1 MIEHVMI
8 VGYGIMGQGIA
19 LSFARG
25 GHQVTVMSRDPGSKK
40 NIPEGIKMVAEVPVE
55 QPDLIIEAVPEIL
68 ELKKSLFANLEQAY
82 RGGPIIATNTS
93 ALSLEDMANELN
105 HPDRFI
111 GIHYFHPAEIFPSV
125 EVIPVH
131 QTADEVVRDVT
142 SALKR
147 NGQDSILIN
156 RPIPGFLINRLQHAV
171 LHEAFSMI
179 EQGVTSAEDIDRA
192 CRTMFGP
199 RLCITGLIEQKDLSG
214 LATTAATQ
222 RNIVPQLNHSGI
234 PTQHIQD
241 MVKRGELGAQS
252 GKGFYNWTN
261 RDVEAY
267 KVETMK
273 RLRRILEIISEQ

>member
-25 GHQVTVMSRDPGSKK
+25 GHQVTVMSRDPGSKR
-40 NIPEGIKMVAEVPVE
+40 NIPEGLNLVAELPVDP
-55 QPDLIIEAVPEIL
+55 PDLIIEAVPEML
-68 ELKKSLFANLEQAY
+68 ELKKSLFTNLEQAY
-82 RGGPIIATNTS
+82 RGGPVIATNTS
-93 ALSLEDMANELN
+93 GLSLEDMANELN

-125 EVIPVH
+125 EVIPVN
-131 QTADEVVRDVT
+131 QTADEVVEAVT

-199 RLCITGLIEQKDLSG
+199 RMCITGLIEQKDLSG

-222 RNIVPQLNHSGI
+222 RNLVPQLNHSGI
-234 PTQHIQD
+234 PTQHIQE
-241 MVKRGELGAQS
+241 MVQRGELGAQS
-252 GKGFYNWTN
+252 GKGFYDWTN

-267 KVETMK
+267 KIETMK
-273 RLRRILEIISEQ
+273 RLHRILEIISEQ